1 MYALG
6 GLIAFAF
13 FALLGLLIFKA
24 VPETNKDL
32 LTTAMGVLFG
42 AFTGV
47 VGYFFGS
54 SLGSA
59 RKTELMTGGQND
71 GETKV

>member
-13 FALLGLLIFKA
+13 FGLLGLLIFKA

-47 VGYFFGS
+47 VGYFYGS

-59 RKTELMTGGQND
+59 RKTEIMGGND
-71 GETKV
+71 KEAGK